1 MSTTNRKR
9 SRACAAAGLFLGA
22 LTACARGLP
31 TSSPVGIAQNTSTA
45 IPVTRTVSASRTA
58 TVPPAAPT
66 VTLTPSETP
75 TPTPSP
81 TPTLD
86 PDAWQNLPAVAAVTG
101 TARKIYAGGQAIGN
115 DPHAFSVLGDCLS
128 LSFNLFGNFG
138 QGPGYYNLGDYTYLQ
153 PVIDWFV
160 DSFKRQSLSL
170 GSGFT
175 TAVEL
180 SALWADPHQCKP
192 GENPMACE
200 YRVHR
205 PSYALIALGTDDNR
219 TPPET
224 YEARMREIIDYTIA
238 QEVVP
243 ILATKADN
251 REGDYAFNRIIALL
265 AYEYDL
271 PLWNF
276 WAAVQS
282 LPNHCLSDDRGHL
295 TWANPNHFEYPY
307 NMRYA
312 AVIRTLTALQSLDS
326 VWRGV
331 TP

>member
-1 MSTTNRKR
+1 
-9 SRACAAAGLFLGA
+9 
-22 LTACARGLP
+22 LTQTL
-31 TSSPVGIAQNTSTA
+31 
-45 IPVTRTVSASRTA
+45 
-58 TVPPAAPT
+58 PPAKPT
-66 VTLTPSETP
+66 VTLTSTP
-75 TPTPSP
+75 TLTPTASS

-86 PDAWQNLPAVAAVTG
+86 PNAWDDLPVVPAVTDG
-101 TARKIYAGGQAIGN
+101 ARRIYENGLALGN
-115 DPHAFSVLGDCLS
+115 DPHAFSILGDCLS
-128 LSFNLFGNFG
+128 LSYNLFGNYG
-138 QGPGYYNLGDYTYLQ
+138 KGPGYYNLGSYTYLQ
-153 PVIDWFV
+153 PAIDWFV
-160 DSFKRQSLSL
+160 DSFKRQSISL

-175 TAVEL
+175 SAVEL
-180 SALWADPHQCKP
+180 SALWADPTQCKA

-205 PSYALIALGTDDNR
+205 PSFALIALGTDDNR

-224 YEARMREIIDYTIA
+224 YEARMREIVEYTIA
-238 QEVVP
+238 QGIVP

-251 REGDYAFNRIIALL
+251 REGNNAFNGIIALL
-265 AYEYDL
+265 IYEYDL

-276 WAAVQS
+276 WAAVQP
-282 LPNHCLSDDRGHL
+282 LPKHGLSDDRGHL

-331 TP
+331 TPQ